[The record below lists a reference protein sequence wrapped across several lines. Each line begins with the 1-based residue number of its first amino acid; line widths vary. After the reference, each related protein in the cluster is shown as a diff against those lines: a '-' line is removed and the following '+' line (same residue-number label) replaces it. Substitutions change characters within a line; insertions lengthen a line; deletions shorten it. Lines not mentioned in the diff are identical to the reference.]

1 MTLYNIQTEQTD
13 QRAGVRFVPCV
24 RTPAVLAIFCH
35 PHINEDEWS
44 GCLDSRS
51 KTTRTRFR
59 VGFRVKNRQQSLQKG
74 CLSISIPSF
83 QGDSQC

>member
-1 MTLYNIQTEQTD
+1 MQTEQSD

-35 PHINEDEWS
+35 PHINGDEWS

-59 VGFRVKNRQQSLQKG
+59 VGFRAKNRQQSVEKG
-74 CLSISIPSF
+74 GLPISILFF
-83 QGDSQC
+83 QEDSRC